1 MITVIIFLKSNL
13 TNQKQSWLQFKHG
26 IHFGEVRRVKITW
39 AVHNRWTHY
48 SCRCC
53 SETTDQP
60 FRSKFRLR
68 TCPRWNL
75 RTVAFAIQWLE
86 NLHVQNK
93 NISISIIIIYQ
104 LFLTVIPI
112 RNTYMD
118 VKVFGRKRIV
128 CVNRKITVEAR
139 VQQVQEKISAPCT
152 RFTSRSNAA
161 KIDESS
167 HAHTNML
174 FLPRKC
180 EKFVKCPV
188 SNLETDCRLHS
199 SYNYKFVLYYE
210 RFTRTNIYDK
220 YWITK
225 YELERLKMFKCDRK
239 ERKFIRKIRIL
250 TRSVRL
256 LRKNTKKLTYKKIML
271 TFILIWTRKEYS
283 KWTYVTNNK
292 RLRNA
297 TPRTKKLR
305 ILWTTA
311 LKTKLYVMK

>member
-1 MITVIIFLKSNL
+1 
-13 TNQKQSWLQFKHG
+13 
-26 IHFGEVRRVKITW
+26 
-39 AVHNRWTHY
+39 
-48 SCRCC
+48 
-53 SETTDQP
+53 
-60 FRSKFRLR
+60 
-68 TCPRWNL
+68 
-75 RTVAFAIQWLE
+75 
-86 NLHVQNK
+86 
-93 NISISIIIIYQ
+93 
-104 LFLTVIPI
+104 
-112 RNTYMD
+112 MD

-161 KIDESS
+161 KIGESS

-188 SNLETDCRLHS
+188 SNLETGCRLHS
-199 SYNYKFVLYYE
+199 SYSYKFVLYYE

-256 LRKNTKKLTYKKIML
+256 LRKKHKKTNLQENNANFYTYL
-271 TFILIWTRKEYS
+271 NQE
-283 KWTYVTNNK
+283 
-292 RLRNA
+292 
-297 TPRTKKLR
+297 R
-305 ILWTTA
+305 IQQMNLCN
-311 LKTKLYVMK
+311 